1 MLNQENRMTLKFRHK
16 VFLTLLFYG
25 LAIVICMLVLA
36 RYYASRNFED
46 YRHKMDMERLNQV
59 AAVLGREYRRNQ
71 SWSPI
76 LANLGN
82 WLDMMRLGPGPP
94 PPGGAPGPPPFNTPP
109 PFYDHFRGMSLEKNG
124 PPPQLFGAPLSP
136 PPGPPLDFRDLPPGP
151 PPGPPPLGPPHLVL
165 FDAEKRPLVGEETF
179 AAAEFQLKAI
189 RVDGRVVG
197 WLGLRRHE
205 GHMRPLD
212 VEFLQAQSQALY
224 SIGGVALLLAIL
236 VTLALSRH
244 LLAPV
249 KELAQAT
256 RALTSRRFDVRL
268 KIRAQDEFGQL
279 AADFNTMAQ
288 ALERYEQMQ
297 QQWLA
302 DVSHEL
308 RTPLA
313 VLRGE
318 IEALQDGVREVTPE
332 RLESLHFEV
341 MHVGRIVQQLHDLS
355 LLESRP
361 GEVELTRVK
370 PLEILA
376 ETLRSFQTRFAQGGL
391 RIESGRGKLEQ
402 VVIMAEAGRLKQ
414 LFANLLE
421 NTMRYVQAP
430 GVLKIIPELTA
441 GELVINFEDSGPGVP
456 KVSLRRL
463 FDRLYRVDK
472 ARSRAQ
478 GGSGLGLAIS
488 KGITECF
495 GGRIEASQAPS
506 GGLRITLA
514 FPVLSK

>member
-1 MLNQENRMTLKFRHK
+1 MTLKFRYK

-25 LAIVICMLVLA
+25 LAIVTCMLVLA

-46 YRHKMDMERLNQV
+46 YRHKMDMERLDQL
-59 AAVLGREYRRNQ
+59 ASVLGEEYRRNQ

-76 LANLGN
+76 LADLGR
-82 WLDMMRLGPGPP
+82 WFEMMRWGPGPQP
-94 PPGGAPGPPPFNTPP
+94 KGDGPGLPPF
-109 PFYDHFRGMSLEKNG
+109 DDRFRGMSPEQDSALQFGRPLSLPLG
-124 PPPQLFGAPLSP
+124 PPP
-136 PPGPPLDFRDLPPGP
+136 DLHHMLNGP
-151 PPGPPPLGPPHLVL
+151 PPGPPPPGSPHLVL
-165 FDAEKRPLVGEETF
+165 FDADKRPLVGKKPY
-179 AAAEFQLKAI
+179 AAGDFQMQAI
-189 RVDGRVVG
+189 LVDGQVVG
-197 WLGLRRHE
+197 WLGLHRHE
-205 GHMRPLD
+205 RPMLPLD

-224 SIGGVALLLAIL
+224 SIGGVALLLGIF
-236 VTLALSRH
+236 VTWALSRH

-256 RALTSRRFDVRL
+256 RALTSRRFDIRL
-268 KIRAQDEFGQL
+268 KIRTQDEFGQL
-279 AADFNTMAQ
+279 AADFNNMAQ
-288 ALERYEQMQ
+288 ALERYEQLQ

-332 RLESLHFEV
+332 GLESLHFEV

-361 GEVELTRVK
+361 GEVELTPVK
-370 PLEILA
+370 PLEVLA
-376 ETLRSFQTRFAQGGL
+376 ETQRSFQTRFAQAGL
-391 RIESGRGKLEQ
+391 RVQSGGGELEQ
-402 VVIMAEAGRLKQ
+402 VVIMAEADRLKQ

-421 NTMRYVQAP
+421 NTLRYVRAP
-430 GVLKIIPELTA
+430 GVLKITPELTN
-441 GELVINFEDSGPGVP
+441 GQLVLNFDDSGPGVP
-456 KVSLRRL
+456 KAALGRL

-478 GGSGLGLAIS
+478 GGSGLGLAIC

-514 FPVLSK
+514 FPVLSN